1 MSRKFSALLIIC
13 ILFLSTALV
22 GAQQRPMWFENA
34 LQYLQYY
41 TTGMDRII
49 PALYPLRQ
57 AAGSLQ
63 ISIDNGEAVDESLL
77 LLGLI
82 YQEEGNTAEAKKVYR
97 QYLERNPDAGWV
109 YVLLGDAEYYSGDNT
124 AALQN
129 YVKALMIDDYAR
141 AYYGI
146 GLINMEQ
153 GITSDVIAAFAK
165 AVETAPEFV
174 DARTILAKAYFAV
187 DDYEAALTE
196 FETAYLYAPRD
207 AEIHYYLWQLYS
219 LNGDQDKANHYREL
233 AIQYNPEYASLVE

>member
-97 QYLERNPDAGWV
+97 QYLERNPDAGWA

-146 GLINMEQ
+146 G
-153 GITSDVIAAFAK
+153 
-165 AVETAPEFV
+165 
-174 DARTILAKAYFAV
+174 
-187 DDYEAALTE
+187 
-196 FETAYLYAPRD
+196 
-207 AEIHYYLWQLYS
+207 
-219 LNGDQDKANHYREL
+219 
-233 AIQYNPEYASLVE
+233 